1 MKMFIFILFFTTT
14 IFANDL
20 KNINTFEASFKQSII
35 NSSNKEILYT
45 GKIYIKKPLK
55 IFWKYNDPIEKLVY
69 ITNNI
74 VTIIEPELEQAIT
87 SKLDNEFNI
96 LGLLNNSTKISPT
109 QYLSTFQNTQYKLT
123 IVDNTLQDISYKDS
137 IDNTILISFSNIN
150 QNKPIKDTVF
160 KFQIP
165 QEYDIIRK

>member
-1 MKMFIFILFFTTT
+1 MKLLIISFFFTTML
-14 IFANDL
+14 FANDL
-20 KNINTFEASFKQSII
+20 KDINTFEASFKQSII

-45 GKIYIKKPLK
+45 GKIYIKKPLQ
-55 IFWKYNDPIEKLVY
+55 IVWRYNEPIEKLVY

-96 LGLLNNSTKISPT
+96 LELLENSTKISPT
-109 QYLSTFQNTQYKLT
+109 QYLSTFQNIQYKLT
-123 IVDNTLQDISYKDS
+123 IVDNKLQDINYKDS
-137 IDNTILISFSNIN
+137 IDNTVLISFSNIN
-150 QNKPIKDTVF
+150 QNKPIEDTIF

>member
-1 MKMFIFILFFTTT
+1 MKLLILCFFFATML
-14 IFANDL
+14 FANDL
-20 KNINTFEASFKQSII
+20 KDINTFEASFKQSII
-35 NSSNKEILYT
+35 NSSNKKILYT

-96 LGLLNNSTKISPT
+96 LELLENSTKISPT
-109 QYLSTFQNTQYKLT
+109 QYLSTFQNIQYNLT
-123 IVDNTLQDISYKDS
+123 IVDNKLKDINYKDS
-137 IDNTILISFSNIN
+137 IDNTVLISFSNIN
-150 QNKPIKDTVF
+150 QNKPIEDTIF